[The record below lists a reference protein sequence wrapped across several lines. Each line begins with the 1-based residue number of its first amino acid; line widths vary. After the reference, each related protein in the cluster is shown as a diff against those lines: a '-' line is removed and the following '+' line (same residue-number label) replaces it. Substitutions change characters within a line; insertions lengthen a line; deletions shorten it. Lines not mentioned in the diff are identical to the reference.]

1 MDTKYTSNYS
11 SLQIPSLTST
21 YAVIITTRRPVLHNL
36 PTPKPEQST
45 GDINANLENIIEQIS
60 FSNNIAWQQEFHNH
74 LLNADVNYQA
84 VHQESSVTTIYIS
97 DYFTIT
103 IGIKIVIHIDI
114 NISIPYQSKDFET
127 GMSTTEYPLNRR
139 CCWRHHYSLNK
150 TLHQQ
155 YF

>member
-1 MDTKYTSNYS
+1 MKQHNYRRYRSFIHTCNVSSNFYLKDNHTS
-11 SLQIPSLTST
+11 
-21 YAVIITTRRPVLHNL
+21 
-36 PTPKPEQST
+36 E
-45 GDINANLENIIEQIS
+45 D
-60 FSNNIAWQQEFHNH
+60 H
-74 LLNADVNYQA
+74 LLNADVNYQV

-155 YF
+155 RKLLESNATQL